1 MAKANSLTHY
11 FGESTNKCFL
21 KDVFQFTNYFL
32 STIFQVLEIRPVIN
46 WDKGKA
52 VTFLLESL
60 GEFFSVFIDMVFSFN
75 DHSSLYCSK

>member
-1 MAKANSLTHY
+1 MAKANLLTNY
-11 FGESTNKCFL
+11 FGESTIQCFQ
-21 KDVFQFTNYFL
+21 KHVFSFINYFL

-60 GEFFSVFIDMVFSFN
+60 GEFIFCF
-75 DHSSLYCSK
+75 Y